1 MRARDGVVGFWRKAY
16 EENITGLSGMV
27 AYNLLL
33 SIFPFALVVLF
44 IAGRVFRSEVR
55 PVEVDTTMCLL
66 WDELKHV
73 PCVDVPLEHG
83 DRLVFYTDGITDR
96 VAKDGDMFEM
106 DRLCR
111 VLGRVGHGHPE
122 QIVASLLAE
131 IEAFAG
137 PQEPDDDQTLLVVGI
152 D

>member
-1 MRARDGVVGFWRKAY
+1 MYATAVFGVLDTRRRTLRIASAGHPPP
-16 EENITGLSGMV
+16 
-27 AYNLLL
+27 LL
-33 SIFPFALVVLF
+33 IRN
-44 IAGRVFRSEVR
+44 GEVR

-111 VLGRVGHGHPE
+111 VLARVGHGHPE
-122 QIVASLLAE
+122 QIVAGLLAE

-137 PQEPDDDQTLLVVGI
+137 SQEPDDDQTLLVVGI